1 MGLSQLRQI
10 KKKNQKQ
17 EKEQIT
23 KMSIKKKIPFFF

>member
-10 KKKNQKQ
+10 KKKKQKQ

-23 KMSIKKKIPFFF
+23 KMSIKKKNPIFF